1 MCCAKL
7 LQSCPTLC
15 DPMDCS
21 LSGSSI
27 HGILQAKILEWVAVS
42 FRDLLGP
49 GMKLMSLISPVLA
62 VGLFV
67 FFFLTISTTW
77 EARSVHNC
85 NLFKPEIFSFLIHK
99 VLPPQADQEIKN
111 SLVQLFVT
119 PWTVDPQ
126 VPRSVELSR
135 QEYWSGQPSPSP
147 GERTPRRAK

>member
-1 MCCAKL
+1 MFMCCAKL

-67 FFFLTISTTW
+67 FFF
-77 EARSVHNC
+77 
-85 NLFKPEIFSFLIHK
+85 
-99 VLPPQADQEIKN
+99 
-111 SLVQLFVT
+111 
-119 PWTVDPQ
+119 
-126 VPRSVELSR
+126 
-135 QEYWSGQPSPSP
+135 
-147 GERTPRRAK
+147 